1 MWKWPSLKNLN
12 PIKQL
17 QYRYQNNRIKTALF
31 VNSFTN
37 IPSLSSRVLG
47 NPSPQNRPNLPNV
60 AQSKLKI
67 TLKKLIKVKK
77 KNPPDP
83 PPKKKPLKTKQQNS
97 SYVIDLKV
105 FSYGTFLL
113 YTV

>member
-1 MWKWPSLKNLN
+1 MWKWPSLKKLN

-17 QYRYQNNRIKTALF
+17 QYRYQNNRIKTALL

-47 NPSPQNRPNLPNV
+47 NPSPQYRPNLPNV

-77 KNPPDP
+77 KT